1 MTFFCSKFARKA
13 LFFKSEKGF
22 LLCIPEGCVMM
33 DRDNR
38 QMKADYTGS
47 SHTPRNNVD
56 RDNRQMKADYTR
68 LSQ

>member
-38 QMKADYTGS
+38 QMKADYTRISGKGCAFS
-47 SHTPRNNVD
+47 D
-56 RDNRQMKADYTR
+56 RDNRQMKADYTV
-68 LSQ
+68 

>member
-38 QMKADYTGS
+38 QMKADYT
-47 SHTPRNNVD
+47 TLLLVM
-56 RDNRQMKADYTR
+56 NRKKTEITAK
-68 LSQ
+68 